1 MDLPTSLTV
10 LDQRPA
16 VIIGDAA
23 LLCGAAG
30 PIIIP
35 LACLPP
41 VQRAKWLLTRPEIPL
56 DRRVSAALT
65 AGLVEQAWA
74 LVIQAAEPIGHDQR
88 LAATLGTWS
97 AHELARLALPGGRDP
112 LRDPLVV
119 ITADDGN
126 RQRLDSAIALGSAR
140 EMLKFLPWPRWTG
153 PLLVVVGDVGAR
165 DPAPGKPR
173 VARPALPVL
182 RVRAQD
188 GVTPS
193 EALAAAIAELAL
205 DLTAPPAAGWPAW
218 LRLGLMEVA
227 KAKTRGEG
235 PSPTLMLDLRQQ
247 AGRAALATLLTDP
260 KPDPALAMALCAPLV
275 HSHRRHLLPNLLD
288 LLRGG
293 AGGEG
298 AIRIAYGLTLDQ
310 LATER

>member
-16 VIIGDAA
+16 VIIGETA
-23 LLCGAAG
+23 LLRGAAG
-30 PIIIP
+30 PIVIP

-41 VQRAKWLLTRPEIPL
+41 IQRAHWLLARPEVPL

-65 AGLVEQAWA
+65 AGLVDQAWA
-74 LVIQAAEPIGHDQR
+74 LVIQTAEPIGQDPR
-88 LAATLGTWS
+88 LVAILDAWA
-97 AHELARLALPGGRDP
+97 AHELARLALPKGRDS
-112 LRDPLVV
+112 LMM

-126 RQRLDSAIALGSAR
+126 RQRLDSAIALGSVR
-140 EMLKFLPWPRWTG
+140 DMLQFLPWPRWTG
-153 PLLVVVGDVGAR
+153 PVLVVIGEVGVR

-173 VARPALPVL
+173 VVRPALPVL
-182 RVRAQD
+182 RVRAQAS
-188 GVTPS
+188 VTPS
-193 EALAAAIAELAL
+193 EALAAALAELTL

-235 PSPTLMLDLRQQ
+235 PSPTLMLDRRQQ

-260 KPDPALAMALCAPLV
+260 KPEPALAMAMCAPLV

-293 AGGEG
+293 VSGEG

>member
-16 VIIGDAA
+16 VIIGDTA
-23 LLCGAAG
+23 LLCGMAG
-30 PIIIP
+30 PIAIP

-41 VQRAKWLLTRPEIPL
+41 IPRAKWLLARPETPL
-56 DRRVSAALT
+56 DCRVSAALT
-65 AGLVEQAWA
+65 VGLVDQAWT
-74 LVIQAAEPIGHDQR
+74 LVIQAAEPIGHDRR
-88 LAATLGTWS
+88 LAAALDTWCT
-97 AHELARLALPGGRDP
+97 HELARLALASGRDS
-112 LRDPLVV
+112 LLV

-126 RQRLDSAIALGSAR
+126 RQRLDSAIAFGSVR
-140 EMLKFLPWPRWTG
+140 EMLAFLPWPRWSG

-165 DPAPGKPR
+165 DPAPGRPR
-173 VARPALPVL
+173 VVRPALPVL
-182 RVRAQD
+182 HLRAQV

-193 EALAAAIAELAL
+193 EALAAMIAELAL
-205 DLTAPPAAGWPAW
+205 DLTAPPTAGWPAW
-218 LRLGLMEVA
+218 LRVGLMEVA

-235 PSPTLMLDLRQQ
+235 PSPALMLDRRQQ
-247 AGRAALATLLTDP
+247 AGRAALATLLADP

-275 HSHRRHLLPNLLD
+275 HSRRRHLLPNLLD

-298 AIRIAYGLTLDQ
+298 AIRIAYDLTLDQ
-310 LATER
+310 LASDR

>member
-1 MDLPTSLTV
+1 MDLPASLTV

-16 VIIGDAA
+16 VIIGETA

-30 PIIIP
+30 PIAIP

-41 VQRAKWLLTRPEIPL
+41 VPRAQWLLARPEVAL
-56 DRRVSAALT
+56 DRRVGAALT
-65 AGLVEQAWA
+65 AGLIDQAWT
-74 LVIQAAEPIGHDQR
+74 LVIQAAEPIGHDRR
-88 LAATLGTWS
+88 LAAVLDAWS
-97 AHELARLALPGGRDP
+97 VHELARLALPAGRDP
-112 LRDPLVV
+112 LMM
-119 ITADDGN
+119 ITADDAN
-126 RQRLDSAIALGSAR
+126 RQRLDSAIALGSVR
-140 EMLKFLPWPRWTG
+140 EMLSFLPWPRWTG
-153 PLLVVVGDVGAR
+153 PVLVVVGDVGGR

-173 VARPALPVL
+173 VVRPAIPVV

-188 GVTPS
+188 GATPS
-193 EALAAAIAELAL
+193 EALAAALAELTL
-205 DLTAPPAAGWPAW
+205 DLTAPPSAGWPAW
-218 LRLGLMEVA
+218 LRVGLMEVA

-235 PSPTLMLDLRQQ
+235 PSPALMLDRRQQ
-247 AGRAALATLLTDP
+247 AGRALLANLLTDP
-260 KPDPALAMALCAPLV
+260 KPDPTLAMALCAPLV
-275 HSHRRHLLPNLLD
+275 HSRRRHLLPNLLD